1 MRCGVSKVLKCQSS
15 TLILTRLEALRQ
27 ILDGQL
33 LVLERGAVLVVQ
45 PTELLQH
52 LRMVRVLLHDTFIC
66 VSCADVLKLERQT
79 R

>member
-1 MRCGVSKVLKCQSS
+1 M
-15 TLILTRLEALRQ
+15 LTRLEALRQ

-52 LRMVRVLLHDTFIC
+52 LRMVRVLLHDTLIC

>member
-1 MRCGVSKVLKCQSS
+1 M
-15 TLILTRLEALRQ
+15 TLGDDAKALTNFQAPRET
-27 ILDGQL
+27 LDGRV

-52 LRMVRVLLHDTFIC
+52 LRMVRVLLHDTLIC